1 MQRIYGTTQTLAN
14 RVISVHLVEYLTKSL
29 GCIS

>member
-1 MQRIYGTTQTLAN
+1 
-14 RVISVHLVEYLTKSL
+14 VISVHLVEYLTKSL